1 MLSTVLCLLW
11 ATETYVNST
20 LNRVISHLAETELDL
35 QESQLIS
42 AYIIAA
48 YEYYLWFMARSWQD
62 SPVPTPTRTLLS
74 ACIFIS
80 EALHIL
86 RRLSRVI
93 NRSCAKPLQ
102 RKCSMRQLYLFST
115 RILSARSRLCLFWPP
130 KASLKNDWVCYSNYT
145 R

>member
-11 ATETYVNST
+11 ANETYVNST

-42 AYIIAA
+42 AYIICCLWILFVIYGTLVAA
-48 YEYYLWFMARSWQD
+48 FL
-62 SPVPTPTRTLLS
+62 PLPTRTLLS

>member
-42 AYIIAA
+42 AYIICC
-48 YEYYLWFMARSWQD
+48 LWILFVIYGTLVAGFL
-62 SPVPTPTRTLLS
+62 PLPTRTLLS

-102 RKCSMRQLYLFST
+102 RKCSMRQPYLFST

>member
-42 AYIIAA
+42 AYIICC
-48 YEYYLWFMARSWQD
+48 LWILFVIYGTLVAGFL
-62 SPVPTPTRTLLS
+62 PLPTRTLLS

>member
-1 MLSTVLCLLW
+1 MLSIVLCLLW
-11 ATETYVNST
+11 TNETYVNST

-42 AYIIAA
+42 AYIICC
-48 YEYYLWFMARSWQD
+48 LWILFVIYGTLVAGFL
-62 SPVPTPTRTLLS
+62 PLPTRTLLS